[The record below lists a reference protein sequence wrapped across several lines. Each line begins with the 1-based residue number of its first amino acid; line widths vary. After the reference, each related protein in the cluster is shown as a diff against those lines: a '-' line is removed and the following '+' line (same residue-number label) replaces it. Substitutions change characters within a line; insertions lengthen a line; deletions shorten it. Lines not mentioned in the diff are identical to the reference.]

1 MDIMEGRGGLPKL
14 SPLLKQ
20 IQRLR
25 LIFMVDMGLDI
36 MDMADMPGMDT
47 LGMADMDIMEGR
59 GGLPKQSPLLKQ
71 IQRVRLILTIC
82 MVDMGLD
89 IMDMADLLG
98 MDTLGMVDMDIM
110 EGRGGLPKLSP
121 LLKQIQRLILT
132 ICMVDM
138 GLDIMDMVV
147 MPDMDTLGMDI
158 MDMENKPVQ

>member
-1 MDIMEGRGGLPKL
+1 MEGRGGLPKQSPLLKQIQRLKLILTISMVDMGLDIMDMADMLGMDTLGMVDMDIMEGRGGLPKQ

-25 LIFMVDMGLDI
+25 LILTIFMVDMGLDI

-89 IMDMADLLG
+89 VMDMAD
-98 MDTLGMVDMDIM
+98 
-110 EGRGGLPKLSP
+110 
-121 LLKQIQRLILT
+121 
-132 ICMVDM
+132 
-138 GLDIMDMVV
+138 
-147 MPDMDTLGMDI
+147 
-158 MDMENKPVQ
+158 